1 MRTIAPLMLITTA
14 CLIVQDGTASA
25 RMNADGNW
33 SVEVV
38 TEAGQ
43 CDRSYQYPVVVQNG
57 QPRYGGA
64 DAVTISGQV
73 ASSGAVSGVISRF
86 GGSAEVRGRLS
97 GRTGRGRWTTT
108 ALGGCSGYW
117 LARKA

>member
-1 MRTIAPLMLITTA
+1 MRTIATIVLITAA
-14 CLIVQDGTASA
+14 CLMAEDNKASA
-25 RMNADGNW
+25 RTNADGTW

-43 CDRSYQYPVVVQNG
+43 CDRSYQYPVVVENG

-64 DAVTISGQV
+64 EAITISGQV